1 MKKSIAVLF
10 VLALSTI
17 LVPAVYADGGSC
29 SQARAVGAYGLTD
42 SGTVIGVGPRAALA
56 RLKLDA
62 AGNIDGPVTASLNGS
77 VSSAML
83 KGTYTV
89 NRDCTGASSFGEYD
103 QSGNLLLTAT
113 VAFVWDDN
121 MNEVRFI
128 FTSVV
133 LPDGTQ
139 LPIAING
146 SARKLVP

>member
-1 MKKSIAVLF
+1 MKRNITLVV

-17 LVPAVYADGGSC
+17 LVPAVYADGGC
-29 SQARAVGAYGLTD
+29 SLARAAGAYGLTD

-62 AGNIDGPVTASLNGS
+62 AGNINGSVIASLNGS
-77 VSSAML
+77 VSNATLS
-83 KGTYTV
+83 GTYTV
-89 NRDCTGASSFGEYD
+89 NRDCTGTSSFGEYD